1 MSSHASPRAALLAA
15 SVGLCLL
22 APLVQ
27 AQTQT
32 QPSLPVTAASPQS
45 LNRPDPLDAQAALP
59 PLIYRSALQ
68 GYRPNVEAVVGNWP
82 AANAQVGRIGGW
94 RAYAREAQQ
103 PDAVPAA
110 APLNTPA
117 AQPMPK
123 PMPHSMPMS
132 SHAHQPPVA
141 E

>member
-1 MSSHASPRAALLAA
+1 MSSPTCSRAALLAA
-15 SVGLCLL
+15 SAGLCLL

-32 QPSLPVTAASPQS
+32 QPLLPAAVAAAAAATPQS

-68 GYRPNVEAVVGNWP
+68 GYRPNVEAAVGNWP

-103 PDAVPAA
+103 PETVPAA

-117 AQPMPK
+117 AQPK
-123 PMPHSMPMS
+123 PMS
-132 SHAHQPPVA
+132 SHAHQPQ
-141 E
+141 ELK

>member
-1 MSSHASPRAALLAA
+1 MSFHASPRAALLAA
-15 SVGLCLL
+15 SAGLCLL

-32 QPSLPVTAASPQS
+32 QPPLPVTAASPQS

-59 PLIYRSALQ
+59 LLRYRSALQ
-68 GYRPNVEAVVGNWP
+68 AYRPNVAAAVGNWP
-82 AANAQVGRIGGW
+82 AANEQVGRIGGW

-103 PDAVPAA
+103 PDAAPAP
-110 APLNTPA
+110 APTVDPSKPMSM
-117 AQPMPK
+117 PMPK
-123 PMPHSMPMS
+123 PMP
-132 SHAHQPPVA
+132 SHAHRPQVL